1 MIGVIMIDVFLILV
15 STFVVFGISFSLQL
29 LQKKYNN
36 KRGISLNC
44 DEYLSIDLILFL
56 FISIALMI
64 PIVYISLLEFET
76 EAGKL
81 LNDSGLL
88 LACLLLVIGKAT
100 RFLFS
105 KIRCRLR
112 FSQECPNTTISFLLS
127 SAIYIVILARLGA
140 IKSAL
145 TFIALIIGKF
155 IWFDTTKDSFI
166 NDLRKLIME
175 VKTYPLATAFMFISI
190 LVGVVVGNDIFLGI
204 VFWGNLISLIAFL
217 FYMRSTKKGSND
229 ISN

>member
-1 MIGVIMIDVFLILV
+1 MIDVFLILV

-44 DEYLSIDLILFL
+44 DESLSIDLILFL

-166 NDLRKLIME
+166 NALRKLIME

>member
-1 MIGVIMIDVFLILV
+1 M
-15 STFVVFGISFSLQL
+15 
-29 LQKKYNN
+29 
-36 KRGISLNC
+36 
-44 DEYLSIDLILFL
+44 
-56 FISIALMI
+56 
-64 PIVYISLLEFET
+64 
-76 EAGKL
+76 
-81 LNDSGLL
+81 
-88 LACLLLVIGKAT
+88 
-100 RFLFS
+100 
-105 KIRCRLR
+105 
-112 FSQECPNTTISFLLS
+112 
-127 SAIYIVILARLGA
+127 ILARLGA